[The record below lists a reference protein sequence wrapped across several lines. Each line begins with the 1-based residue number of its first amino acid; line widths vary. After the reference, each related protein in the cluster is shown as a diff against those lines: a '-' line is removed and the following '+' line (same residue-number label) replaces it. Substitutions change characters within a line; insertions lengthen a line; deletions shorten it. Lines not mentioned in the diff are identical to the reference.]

1 MFNGLNTATRNEN
14 VSCYK
19 VVRDLHRMTDPG
31 PVMDAIVFDCVP
43 QSRRNAIHARGT
55 VATPGKAEN
64 LAAKSVAANL
74 LET

>member
-1 MFNGLNTATRNEN
+1 
-14 VSCYK
+14 
-19 VVRDLHRMTDPG
+19 MTDPG
-31 PVMDAIVFDCVP
+31 PVMVAIVFDCVP

-55 VATPGKAEN
+55 VANPGKEEN